1 MVVALKDGEAKPA
14 ESITVTWIVF
24 DVVEVVASV
33 LAAVD
38 AVRVASG
45 ALLAVALAF
54 ALLVA
59 DRELVVA
66 LVDVLGTLVRLTTL
80 PLAVAFQYA
89 PATWL
94 MAAASAV
101 AIDSG
106 VLVLP
111 HGAEA
116 VTPLVVTCAVP
127 LS

>member
-1 MVVALKDGEAKPA
+1 LVVALKDGEAKPA

-24 DVVEVVASV
+24 EVVEVVASV
-33 LAAVD
+33 LTAAD

-45 ALLAVALAF
+45 ALLAVAR

-59 DRELVVA
+59 VEVLVVA
-66 LVDVLGTLVRLTTL
+66 LVDVLETLVRLTTL

-111 HGAEA
+111 HVAEA